1 MKVKMIV
8 AMDEQNGIGL
18 NNKLPWYF
26 KEDMKY
32 FSKITK
38 GNGNNAI
45 VMGKNT
51 WLSIPKKP
59 LPKRHNIILSKT
71 QNYNGDGYETLREFS
86 CNYNYDEL
94 WIIGGSQIYNL
105 FMNNEMVDEIH
116 ITKIKGN
123 YHCDTF
129 FPMLPSNYKLG
140 EKIELSENIIVEI
153 WKKN

>member
-51 WLSIPKKP
+51 WLSLPKKP

>member
-1 MKVKMIV
+1 MIV

-51 WLSIPKKP
+51 WLSLPKKP